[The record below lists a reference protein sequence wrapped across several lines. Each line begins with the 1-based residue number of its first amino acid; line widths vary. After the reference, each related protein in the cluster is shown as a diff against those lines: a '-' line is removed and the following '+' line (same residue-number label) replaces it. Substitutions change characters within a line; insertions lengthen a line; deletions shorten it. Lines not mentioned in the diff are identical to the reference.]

1 LLELVLDIAWLI
13 PVFPLLAFAAIVFFT
28 NRWKEFSARLAI
40 GAMGISFLLSLGVLG
55 AVVQSGGQE
64 AFERSYAWAP
74 VGQSTLSMGYRI
86 DPLTTV
92 MLMVVSFVGL
102 LIFIYSQ
109 GYMHGDKRY
118 SRFFAYMA
126 LFGASMLTLV
136 LANNLVLLYIS
147 WELVGLCSYLLIGFW
162 FEKTSAA
169 NAAKKAFI
177 TTRLG
182 DVGLFIG
189 LLLLYSLTG
198 HVDFSGV
205 FQAIPGLDPSILA
218 LIGILIFAGAV
229 GKSAQFPLHV
239 WLPDAMEGPTPVS
252 ALIHPATMVAAG
264 VYLVGR
270 SYPIFAAV
278 QGLPSLQVVAWI
290 GAITAVLAAS
300 IGLAVTDIKRVLAY
314 STISQLG
321 YMMIGLGVGG
331 VAAGIFHLMTHAF
344 FKALLFLGSGS
355 VIYGTGTQDIY
366 QMGGLRKHMPTT
378 FWTFLF
384 GTLALAGIFPFAGF
398 WSKDEILLGA
408 FEHNRPIF
416 LVALFTAFLT
426 AFYMFRAVFVAFY
439 GQPRDRHVHAHESPP
454 VMTVPLI
461 ILAVFALIAGWVG
474 IPFIGNPLAHY
485 LEGAEA
491 MVENA
496 NLGLEIGLMALSTV
510 VALTGIGAAYWL
522 YHRRQPRT
530 VEEDPLRGLGPLWT
544 LLRNKWY
551 FDEFYGATVVK
562 GTLVL
567 ADAFR
572 AFDLGIVDGL
582 VNLAGYATVAFSR
595 LQRWIDTHI
604 VDGAVN
610 AVGWVTT
617 KGGNALKYVQTGQ
630 VQNYGLVIFVGIIL
644 LMALFTSK

>member
-28 NRWKEFSARLAI
+28 NRWKELSARLAI

-252 ALIHPATMVAAG
+252 ALIHAATMVAAG